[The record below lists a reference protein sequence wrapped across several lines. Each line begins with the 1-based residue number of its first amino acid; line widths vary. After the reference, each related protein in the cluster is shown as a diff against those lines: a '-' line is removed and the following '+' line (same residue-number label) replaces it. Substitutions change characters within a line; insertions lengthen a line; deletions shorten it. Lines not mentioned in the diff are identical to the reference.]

1 MITME
6 KLLQD
11 IRYCF
16 RVMLKSPGFTAVT
29 ILSLALGIGAN
40 TSIFSAINAVLLR
53 PLPFKDPDRLM
64 TVDRTT
70 PSPAYPIAPWSYPKF
85 EALRANNEVF
95 EEVAAV
101 SNQSFPLTETD
112 TPERLQVEMVSAS
125 YFAMLGVEAARG
137 RTFTSEEDQTPGTHP
152 VIVIGHGLWERRFGS
167 DAGAIGQTVSL
178 NKVRFNVIGVMPE
191 GFKGQSGT
199 IEAWV
204 PMMMA
209 PQLTFPRRLKTAG
222 AHWHDVVARL
232 KPGVSPAQAQAS
244 MEVLNQKI
252 AEANPGQKEPE
263 AIKVAGLRESK
274 IDPAISKSLLI
285 LFAAVGLVLLIACV
299 NIANLLMAK
308 SASRRK
314 EIAVRVALG
323 ASRARLVR
331 QLLTESVL
339 LSFVGG
345 LVGLLLALWGIE
357 LLTAINP
364 MSDSASRVRYNL
376 MRDFNVFNIDSMVLA
391 FNVALSFVTG
401 LVFGLAPALQSA
413 RRDVNEVLKDG
424 AAHAGEK
431 SRRLGGLS
439 LRSAFIVSQI
449 AVSLV
454 LLVAAGLMIRSFAR
468 LQATQIGFDPENV
481 LTAKI
486 SLPGRE
492 YEGKAIDFFEQLLD
506 RAKSLPGVESASV
519 SISTPLSSNSSKAAI
534 RIDGRPEAEG
544 EERPTVGYHVVGAE
558 HFDAL
563 RIPVLRGRAFTNQDR
578 KGAKRVA
585 IISDAAARRLWPDEE
600 ALGKRIWL
608 SMGWEKDDFAEIVG
622 VAGDV
627 KYRNVEQA
635 AEPEVYIPYLQTV
648 EEPPSFVL
656 IRTAGDPA
664 ALVAGLRREVF
675 ALDKNVPVY
684 DVKTLEERSRDA
696 TSRTRFTTLLLGVFA
711 SMALLLSA
719 VGVYGVM
726 AYAVAG
732 RTREIGIRMAL
743 GAQKADVLRLIMSD
757 GIILTLA
764 GIIIGLGASLAAT
777 RVLASQLYGVGATDP
792 ATFVAVSAILAAVAM
807 AASYIP
813 ARRATKVD
821 PMVALRHE

>member
-1 MITME
+1 ME
-6 KLLQD
+6 KLFQD

-16 RVMLKSPGFTAVT
+16 RVMLKSPGFTAVA
-29 ILSLALGIGAN
+29 ILSLAIGIGAN

-53 PLPFKDPDRLM
+53 PLPFKDPARLI
-64 TVDRTT
+64 TVDRTN
-70 PSPAYPIAPWSYPKF
+70 PSAVNPISPWSYPKF

-95 EEVAAV
+95 EEVAAI

-125 YFAMLGVEAARG
+125 YFPMLGVESARG
-137 RTFTSEEDQTPGTHP
+137 RTFTHEEDETPGTHP

-167 DAGAIGQTVSL
+167 DSGVIGQTVSL

-199 IEAWV
+199 VEAWV

-232 KPGVSPAQAQAS
+232 KPGVSLAQAQAS
-244 MEVLNQKI
+244 MEVLNPKI
-252 AEANPGQKEPE
+252 AEASPGQKEPE

-308 SASRRK
+308 SASRQK

-364 MSDSASRVRYNL
+364 MSDPASRVRYNL
-376 MRDFNVFNIDSMVLA
+376 MRDFNVFSIDSQVLA
-391 FNVALSFVTG
+391 FNIALSLVTG
-401 LVFGLAPALQSA
+401 LVFGLVPALQSS
-413 RRDVNEVLKDG
+413 RRDVNEMLKEGG
-424 AAHAGEK
+424 AISPEK
-431 SRRLGGLS
+431 SRRLGGLNF
-439 LRSAFIVSQI
+439 RSAFIVVEI

-454 LLVAAGLMIRSFAR
+454 LLVAAGLMIKSFAR
-468 LQATQIGFDPENV
+468 LQATQIGFNPDNV

-492 YEGKAIDFFEQLLD
+492 YEGKTIEFFEQLLD

-519 SISTPLSSNSSKAAI
+519 SISTPLSNNSSKAAI
-534 RIDGRPEAEG
+534 KIEDRPAAPGDE
-544 EERPTVGYHVVGAE
+544 PSTVGYHVIGAE
-558 HFDAL
+558 HFETL
-563 RIPVLRGRAFTNQDR
+563 RIPVVRGRAFTDQDR

-585 IISDAAARRLWPDEE
+585 IINDATARRLWPEEE

-608 SMGWEKDDFAEIVG
+608 SMGWEKNDFAEIVG
-622 VAGDV
+622 VVGDV

-635 AEPEVYIPYLQTV
+635 VEPDVYIPYLQTV
-648 EEPPSFVL
+648 EESPSFVL
-656 IRTAGDPA
+656 IRTNGDPT

-684 DVKTLEERSRDA
+684 DVKTLEQRSRDA
-696 TSRTRFTTLLLGVFA
+696 TSRARFTALLLGIFA
-711 SMALLLSA
+711 GVALLLSSI
-719 VGVYGVM
+719 GIYGVM

-757 GIILTLA
+757 GISLTVAGIVIGLAASFAVTRILT
-764 GIIIGLGASLAAT
+764 
-777 RVLASQLYGVGATDP
+777 SQLYGIDATDP
-792 ATFVAVSAILAAVAM
+792 VTFAVVSSILAAVAL

-813 ARRATKVD
+813 ARRATRVD
-821 PMVALRHE
+821 PMIALRHE

>member
-1 MITME
+1 ME
-6 KLLQD
+6 TLFQD

-16 RVMLKSPGFTAVT
+16 RVMMKSPGFTAVT
-29 ILSLALGIGAN
+29 ILSLAIGIGAN

-64 TVDRTT
+64 TVDRTN
-70 PSPAYPIAPWSYPKF
+70 PSAAGPISPWSYPKF

-95 EEVAAV
+95 EEVAAI

-112 TPERLQVEMVSAS
+112 APERLQVEMVSAS
-125 YFAMLGVEAARG
+125 YFPMLGVEASRG
-137 RTFTSEEDQTPGTHP
+137 RTFAPEEDQTPGTHP

-167 DAGAIGQTVSL
+167 DAGVIGQSVSL

-191 GFKGQSGT
+191 GFKGQSGAV
-199 IEAWV
+199 EAWV

-209 PQLTFPRRLKTAG
+209 PQLTFPRRLKAAG
-222 AHWHDVVARL
+222 AHWHNVVARL
-232 KPGVSPAQAQAS
+232 KPGVSLAQAQAS
-244 MEVLNQKI
+244 MEVLNPKI
-252 AEANPGQKEPE
+252 AEANPGQKDPE
-263 AIKVAGLRESK
+263 TIKVTGLRESK

-299 NIANLLMAK
+299 NIANLLLAR

-323 ASRARLVR
+323 ASRARLIR

-339 LSFVGG
+339 LAFIGG

-364 MSDSASRVRYNL
+364 MSDPASRARYNL
-376 MRDFNVFNIDSMVLA
+376 MRDFNVFSIDSRVLA
-391 FNVALSFVTG
+391 FNIALSMVTG
-401 LVFGLAPALQSA
+401 LAFGVVPALQSA
-413 RRDVNEVLKDG
+413 RRDVNEVLKEG
-424 AAHAGEK
+424 ASVSAEK
-431 SRRLGGLS
+431 SRRLGGLNF
-439 LRSAFIVSQI
+439 RSAFIVGEI

-454 LLVAAGLMIRSFAR
+454 LLVAAGLMIKSFTR
-468 LQATQIGFDPENV
+468 LQDTRIGFDPDNV

-492 YEGKAIDFFEQLLD
+492 YEGKAIGFFEQLLD
-506 RAKSLPGVESASV
+506 RAKNLPGVTSASV
-519 SISTPLSSNSSKAAI
+519 SISTPLSNNSSKAAI
-534 RIDGRPEAEG
+534 KIEDRPATDTDEP
-544 EERPTVGYHVVGAE
+544 PTAGYHVIGAE
-558 HFDAL
+558 HFETL
-563 RIPVLRGRAFTNQDR
+563 RIPVLRGRSFTDQDR

-585 IISDAAARRLWPDEE
+585 IISDSMARRLWPEEE

-608 SMGWEKDDFAEIVG
+608 SIGWEKNDFAEIVG
-622 VAGDV
+622 IVGDV
-627 KYRNVEQA
+627 KYSNVEEA
-635 AEPEVYIPYLQTV
+635 MEPDVYIPYLQTV

-656 IRTAGDPA
+656 MRTTGDPA

-675 ALDKNVPVY
+675 TLDKNVPVY
-684 DVKTLEERSRDA
+684 DVKTLEERSQDA
-696 TSRTRFTTLLLGVFA
+696 TSRARFTTLLLGVFA
-711 SMALLLSA
+711 ALALFLSSI
-719 VGVYGVM
+719 GIYGVM

-743 GAQKADVLRLIMSD
+743 GAQKADVLRLILSD
-757 GIILTLA
+757 GIILTITGVVL
-764 GIIIGLGASLAAT
+764 GLVASFAVT
-777 RVLASQLYGVGATDP
+777 RILTSQLYGVDATDP
-792 ATFVAVSAILAAVAM
+792 VTFAVVSAILAAVAM

-813 ARRATKVD
+813 ARRATRVD